1 MIFASTVI
9 PLEQN
14 PRVVH
19 YVDWDIVLKCKNTN
33 YPTYHDCLKSIWTEE
48 YANPI
53 EKYNVHTMIKIM
65 GQVLEE
71 ILPIEQRG
79 NLFDRLLR
87 SERIDSQEELLHELY
102 RELLLLQVRES
113 HGIKS
118 YRDLYIIDKNGTY
131 YTIDQYDELKGN
143 GNENR

>member
-1 MIFASTVI
+1 MKKH
-9 PLEQN
+9 

-19 YVDWDIVLKCKNTN
+19 YVDWDIVLKCKDTGS
-33 YPTYHDCLKSIWTEE
+33 YPTYHECLQSVWVEE

-53 EKYNVHTMIKIM
+53 KGYNVHNMIKIM

-87 SERIDSQEELLHELY
+87 NSRIDSQEELLHELY
-102 RELLLLQVRES
+102 RELLMLQVREPCGIHS
-113 HGIKS
+113 H
-118 YRDLYIIDKNGTY
+118 RDLYIIDYKGKY
-131 YTIDQYDELKGN
+131 YTIDQYDELKE
-143 GNENR
+143 ENKND